1 MNLTL
6 GQRISRAMTES
17 GKSVED
23 VAKAC
28 DVSVQAVY
36 TWMRDE
42 IKDLRNKNLFPLADL
57 TGFEARWLDTGEGPE
72 RPLYRLDSHI
82 GRALAVME
90 HMPEPYQAQAVKQI
104 DSLAELANQI
114 RDKGKGNGTDG

>member
-1 MNLTL
+1 MKMSL
-6 GQRISRAMTES
+6 GQRVQHAITES
-17 GKSVED
+17 NLDVD
-23 VAKAC
+23 VVAKAC

-36 TWMRDE
+36 SWVRDE

-57 TGFEARWLDTGEGPE
+57 TGFEARWLATGDGPE
-72 RPLYRLDSHI
+72 RSIYHKDSHI

-104 DSLAELANQI
+104 DSLAELAKQI
-114 RDKGKGNGTDG
+114 ADKGNGTHG